1 MFLWRFPLGTQ
12 HIPGR
17 WPEGAE
23 SSRTRTKRLE
33 CLADRLVL
41 RNPLPFVWPP
51 QKAGTPTLL
60 KVAGEARRAPGNPG
74 SWVWVSILKVFWREG
89 HLATAELLSWVTLP
103 QSPPEQLVSL

>member
-1 MFLWRFPLGTQ
+1 M
-12 HIPGR
+12 
-17 WPEGAE
+17 
-23 SSRTRTKRLE
+23 
-33 CLADRLVL
+33 
-41 RNPLPFVWPP
+41 
-51 QKAGTPTLL
+51 L